1 MARLR
6 LSRAGLRTVK
16 LVVFDIDGTLTLGQG
31 LGTECFFTA
40 FEESFGAGSADRRL
54 ETYAE
59 STDCGIARQ
68 AFERALGRAPA
79 ADELEG
85 FKEAYLSRLAR
96 EIARHG
102 RAYQPVPGADVVLPL
117 LAARQGWRVAIAT
130 GNWRRA
136 ASLKLDCAGLV
147 PPPVAA
153 CSEDGPTRGA
163 VLAAA
168 VASAAQAAEA
178 TAFDCVVYVG
188 DQPWD
193 LRAARQVGAGFVG
206 IGSDA
211 RRRRLEQEGAAVVD
225 SYVDMERF
233 VDLLEAAALP
243 LSAGPPART

>member
-1 MARLR
+1 MR
-6 LSRAGLRTVK
+6 

-31 LGTECFFTA
+31 LGTECFFAA
-40 FEESFGAGSADRRL
+40 FEEAFGVGRADRRL

-79 ADELEG
+79 AEELEG

-117 LAARQGWRVAIAT
+117 LAARRGWKVAIAT

-136 ASLKLDCAGLV
+136 ARLKLDCAGLV
-147 PPPVAA
+147 PPQVAA
-153 CSEDGPTRGA
+153 CSEDGPSRGG

-168 VASAAQAAEA
+168 VRSAAEA
-178 TAFDCVVYVG
+178 AGAPAFECVVYVG

-193 LRAARQVGAGFVG
+193 LRAAREVGAGFVG

-211 RRRRLEQEGAAVVD
+211 RRRRLEQDGASVVD
-225 SYVDMERF
+225 SYLDVERF
-233 VDLLEAAALP
+233 LALLDAAASP
-243 LSAGPPART
+243 LSAGSPART